1 MDILTLKD
9 IQTPKMGKKTANS
22 AALAVPNNKHYSF
35 LNFHKNPEYDGGLI
49 PISFESCL
57 IGNKSDKKT
66 DQNPVQKFIK
76 TKPKW
81 LTDLAEWTADPETG
95 EMVMTGVYQSND
107 FKKAN
112 RNKIKALD
120 NFCGHYQPL
129 YSTKKVTLLFL
140 TFTQANKANLAW
152 KDMVENISL
161 RFKRIGCPIRGYVWT
176 AEISENLH
184 FHYHICVAIDRVKW
198 KKIPKQLKFE
208 SLWGKRTEI
217 DFVKKNVR
225 HYMAKYFAKHNY
237 RITNQRSYGRS
248 SKYR

>member
-1 MDILTLKD
+1 
-9 IQTPKMGKKTANS
+9 
-22 AALAVPNNKHYSF
+22 
-35 LNFHKNPEYDGGLI
+35 
-49 PISFESCL
+49 
-57 IGNKSDKKT
+57 
-66 DQNPVQKFIK
+66 
-76 TKPKW
+76 
-81 LTDLAEWTADPETG
+81 
-95 EMVMTGVYQSND
+95 
-107 FKKAN
+107 
-112 RNKIKALD
+112 LD

-129 YSTKKVTLLFL
+129 YSTKKVTLLFP